1 MFSTRKLSLVL
12 PFALILCFL
21 VLSAS
26 ASGESGGPK
35 TQDGGYPVVTFYV
48 A

>member
-1 MFSTRKLSLVL
+1 MFSSRKISLFL
-12 PFALILCFL
+12 PFAVILCFL
-21 VLSAS
+21 VLS

-35 TQDGGYPVVTFYV
+35 TQGRGYPAVTFYV

>member
-1 MFSTRKLSLVL
+1 MVFSPKLSLVL
-12 PFALILCFL
+12 SFAVILCFL

-26 ASGESGGPK
+26 GESASPK
-35 TQDGGYPVVTFYV
+35 TQDKGYSVVTFYV

>member
-1 MFSTRKLSLVL
+1 MVSSRQLSLVL
-12 PFALILCFL
+12 PFAVILCIL
-21 VLSAS
+21 VLS
-26 ASGESGGPK
+26 ASGESGGSK

>member
-1 MFSTRKLSLVL
+1 MVPSRKLSLVL
-12 PFALILCFL
+12 SFAVILSFL

-26 ASGESGGPK
+26 GESGSPK
-35 TQDGGYPVVTFYV
+35 PQDGGYPAVTFYV

>member
-1 MFSTRKLSLVL
+1 MVSSRKLSLVL
-12 PFALILCFL
+12 PFAVILCFL
-21 VLSAS
+21 VLS

>member
-1 MFSTRKLSLVL
+1 MASSRKRFPVLS
-12 PFALILCFL
+12 FALVLCFL
-21 VLSAS
+21 VLSA
-26 ASGESGGPK
+26 AGESGGPN

>member
-1 MFSTRKLSLVL
+1 MVFSRKLSLLL
-12 PFALILCFL
+12 PVAVILCFL

-26 ASGESGGPK
+26 GKSGGPE
-35 TQDGGYPVVTFYV
+35 TQGGGYPVVTFYV